1 VAPFWLPKET
11 AAHGIA
17 LLPLGVRVIPWQ
29 QALGGAA
36 ASAGGPPP
44 PVVEAPLSSAEQ
56 VVVEDFARN
65 LKYYNLNLNAKE
77 MARVFWG
84 DVQSFARL
92 LKSEEVVVDRVIQPE
107 LSNNAQRAAIQRAK
121 DEFNILDQ
129 LPPLPP
135 PAPTVVDSPVY
146 EVPSAASAAAAPIPY
161 EDAPTD
167 VNVLCTCEFTSM
179 SIHIYVYPH
188 EYIYIHVFVKLFVYI
203 YIYIIY
209 IYMNMKRWCEFTCI
223 YVCSLGLLS
232 RPRSL
237 LSKTC

>member
-1 VAPFWLPKET
+1 M
-11 AAHGIA
+11 G
-17 LLPLGVRVIPWQ
+17 
-29 QALGGAA
+29 
-36 ASAGGPPP
+36 
-44 PVVEAPLSSAEQ
+44 
-56 VVVEDFARN
+56 N

-77 MARVFWG
+77 MVRVFWG

-107 LSNNAQRAAIQRAK
+107 LSNNAQRAAIQIAK

-188 EYIYIHVFVKLFVYI
+188 EYIYIY
-203 YIYIIY
+203 
-209 IYMNMKRWCEFTCI
+209 TC
-223 YVCSLGLLS
+223 L
-232 RPRSL
+232 
-237 LSKTC
+237 